1 MRICSYNIE
10 WFDELFNSDN
20 TLKPDPDSI
29 ERLDCIAE
37 VLGAI
42 DADLIWITEAPNQIL
57 SGTKRTVACLEN
69 FASAYSLSTN
79 KALIGFPSPG
89 RQEISVLFNP
99 VKVSVVHSPGGT
111 NTKKN
116 PPFNEQLELDTDDD
130 GIKELYKFYR
140 PPLELEITDSST
152 GDKTYIVIAH
162 TKSKGIFKSADLV
175 FWERENI
182 RSRRKLYAECSWIRK
197 RVDEWLDDGKRVLVM
212 GDINDGPGMDSYEFQ
227 FGKSAV
233 EIIMGDIFS
242 PEKVLKSHI
251 GRPKWGALGWTPS
264 STRFKDRITETQV
277 NVLIDHILVSQ
288 NIGIQA
294 ESHKVWNPYQQ
305 MEAHDIKDSLETASD
320 HFPVTIELT

>member
-10 WFDELFNSDN
+10 WFDKLFNADN
-20 TLKPDPDSI
+20 TLKTDQESKPRLDSI
-29 ERLDCIAE
+29 AD
-37 VLGAI
+37 VLSTI
-42 DADLIWITEAPNQIL
+42 DADLIGITEAPNNL
-57 SGTKRTVACLEN
+57 KSGAKKTVSCLEN
-69 FASAYSLSTN
+69 FASAYGLTTD
-79 KALIGFPSPG
+79 KALIGFPSAG
-89 RQEISVLFNP
+89 QQEISVLYNSS
-99 VKVSVVHSPGGT
+99 KIDAVHAPGGK
-111 NTKKN
+111 NTKSN
-116 PPFNEQLELDTDDD
+116 PKFNEQLELDTDDD

-140 PPLELEITDSST
+140 PPLELEISDLDS
-152 GDKTYIVIAH
+152 GDKTNIIIAH

-175 FWERENI
+175 FWERENV
-182 RSRRKLYAECSWIRK
+182 RSRRKLFAECSWIRK
-197 RVDEWLDDGKRVLVM
+197 RVDEWLDAGKRVLVM

-251 GRPKWGALGWTPS
+251 GRPKWSALGWTPS

-288 NIGIQA
+288 NIGVQA

-305 MEAHDIKDSLETASD
+305 MEAHDIKNSLEAASD